1 MKINGR
7 KKLPMEAEFIAH
19 ELNTRLGEPGA
30 PGDHGMRGEAK
41 ADHPPTCA
49 ARGLE
54 RGAMV
59 AGM

>member
-19 ELNTRLGEPGA
+19 ELNTRLGKTGEYV
-30 PGDHGMRGEAK
+30 MRVEIRS
-41 ADHPPTCA
+41 DHPPTCA

-54 RGAMV
+54 LGAKV